1 VEWLEAGGGAGE
13 RPRLNTW
20 PEKAAALDAKQS
32 RGAEQEPEEEEG
44 ERGSEGP
51 FWNLQ
56 NLRDLTVKK
65 IRH

>member
-1 VEWLEAGGGAGE
+1 MAEE
-13 RPRLNTW
+13 
-20 PEKAAALDAKQS
+20 AAASDVKRS

-56 NLRDLTVKK
+56 NLRDLT
-65 IRH
+65 IN